1 MPILMRNIFIHIST
15 YWIFTIVMLIKIVLK
30 YLGYLSRNY
39 YSGKYSITSPKG
51 LYALK
56 INKNEKV
63 DYQIF

>member
-1 MPILMRNIFIHIST
+1 
-15 YWIFTIVMLIKIVLK
+15 MLIKIVLK

-56 INKNEKV
+56 INENEKV